1 LFDADLKARATR
13 AAVKAGRLIGDSAV
27 NPVILH
33 CSSHISVHLP
43 ELSTVARVMP
53 FSERAMAAAVRELEV
68 TRYLHRKRAPVVPPS
83 RTMPCAPFVE
93 DGMAVTLWPYVIHQ
107 RACGDEDRDKVS
119 RAAFALRQV
128 HDAFADYPGDLPPIT
143 EKFEEC
149 ASLLRQPAALPILA
163 PEDRTFL
170 LRTYEALVE
179 TLAALPVDPA
189 PIHGDAQLGNVL
201 FTPSGPL
208 WIDFEA
214 ASVGPREWDA
224 SGAPHL
230 PAFLSLNPDIFE
242 IMVRLRSLCV
252 VVWCSA
258 LAEDPDKREAAEYHL
273 RRLRSVE
280 GQNSN

>member
-1 LFDADLKARATR
+1 LFDVDLKARATR
-13 AAVKAGRLIGDSAV
+13 AAVKAGRLIGDSEV

-33 CSSHISVHLP
+33 CSRHISVHLP

-53 FSERAMAAAVRELEV
+53 ASEQAMALAVRELEV
-68 TRYLHRKRAPVVPPS
+68 TRYLHRKHAPVVPPCLA
-83 RTMPCAPFVE
+83 MPCSPFIE
-93 DGMAVTLWPYVIHQ
+93 DGMAVTLWPYLVNQKAHD
-107 RACGDEDRDKVS
+107 DEDGAIS
-119 RAAFALRQV
+119 SAAFALRRV

-163 PEDRTFL
+163 TEDRTFL
-170 LRTYEALVE
+170 LRTYEMLVE
-179 TLAALPVDPA
+179 SLAALPVDPA

-208 WIDFEA
+208 WTDFEA
-214 ASVGPREWDA
+214 ASFGPREWDA

-252 VVWCSA
+252 VVWCAA

-273 RRLRSVE
+273 EWLRSV
-280 GQNSN
+280 GGPNSN

>member
-1 LFDADLKARATR
+1 MFDAELKARATR
-13 AAVKAGRLIGDSAV
+13 AAVMAGRRIGDSEV
-27 NPVILH
+27 NPVVLH
-33 CSSHISVHLP
+33 CSRHISVHLP

-53 FSERAMAAAVRELEV
+53 LSERAIAVAVRELEV
-68 TRYLHRKRAPVVPPS
+68 TRYLYRKHAPVVPPCW
-83 RTMPCAPFVE
+83 TTPCAPFIE
-93 DGMAVTLWPYVIHQ
+93 DGMAVTLWPYVTNQKAHD
-107 RACGDEDRDKVS
+107 DEDRDKVRS
-119 RAAFALRQV
+119 AASALRQV
-128 HDAFADYPGDLPPIT
+128 HDAFADYSGDLPPIS

-163 PEDRTFL
+163 AEDRTFL
-170 LRTYEALVE
+170 LGTYEVLVE
-179 TLAALPVDPA
+179 SLAALPVDPA

-208 WIDFEA
+208 WTDFEA
-214 ASVGPREWDA
+214 ASLGPREWDA
-224 SGAPHL
+224 SGVPHL
-230 PAFLSLNPDIFE
+230 PAFLSLNPDIFK

-273 RRLRSVE
+273 KRLRSVE